1 MSQNLQSV
9 NLLSHFPVNNNDNI
23 NVDHGA
29 NGNDTGFDVSKND
42 FKDASEITE
51 QLEAEGD

>member
-23 NVDHGA
+23 NIDHGA
-29 NGNDTGFDVSKND
+29 NGNDTGFDVSK
-42 FKDASEITE
+42 K
-51 QLEAEGD
+51 LC